1 MSRCRSEGGE
11 MKHGKR
17 PTVRQLKLMRELG
30 INNDSWLVER
40 ETPDELVIVHRLT
53 DKTRTI
59 RKEMWK

>member
-1 MSRCRSEGGE
+1 

-40 ETPDELVIVHRLT
+40 ETKDELVIVHRLT
-53 DKTRTI
+53 DKTKVI
-59 RKEMWK
+59 RKELWK